1 MKPSRDLVLDKV
13 RQLWPELDS
22 AGIMGMLDKYG
33 VEVYEKEFLT

>member
-1 MKPSRDLVLDKV
+1 MNPSRALILEKV
-13 RQLWPELDS
+13 RQLWPDLDS